1 MFLVFLLHSGLLLGL
16 PELMPADLVHSSCLE
31 SLALPWPICTVRPRG
46 CILGHLCCQVM
57 IILLLL
63 HSANV
68 LPSLLVQVVVANG
81 TDQVVVLQL
90 ERLLDKRTVTDWRLA
105 LSVSLLHLCQWI
117 LTDVLVLERLLKMVY
132 TGVQIF
138 RLLKLLCR

>member
-1 MFLVFLLHSGLLLGL
+1 
-16 PELMPADLVHSSCLE
+16 
-31 SLALPWPICTVRPRG
+31 
-46 CILGHLCCQVM
+46 M

-105 LSVSLLHLCQWI
+105 LSESLLHLYQWI